1 MRGGIDFLWARPTV
15 IAMTKLPDIT
25 PAIRRASRLLK
36 LMGNERRLTV
46 LCSLAEGELSVGE
59 LEAKIGLSQSALSQ
73 HLAKLRHD
81 GLVRT
86 RRQRQTIYYALAGT
100 EAAFLLVALG
110 QLYGSRAAAP
120 GASNDATALAS

>member
-1 MRGGIDFLWARPTV
+1 
-15 IAMTKLPDIT
+15 MTTSPDIT

-46 LCSLAEGELSVGE
+46 LCSLAGGELSVGQ

-110 QLYGSRAAAP
+110 QLYGSRVALP
-120 GASNDATALAS
+120 LASNGVTALAS